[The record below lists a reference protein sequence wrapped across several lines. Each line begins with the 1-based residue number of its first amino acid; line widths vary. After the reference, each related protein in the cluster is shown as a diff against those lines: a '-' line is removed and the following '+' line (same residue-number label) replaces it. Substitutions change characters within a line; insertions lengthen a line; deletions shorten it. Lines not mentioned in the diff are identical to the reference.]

1 MSLERSAPQ
10 PLLSNW
16 EGLPHSAEPL
26 RQAQCGAGVS
36 TAQRTSFLPK
46 VSGKRIKQGHTR
58 SQLVWGSELCF
69 GGHWAGTFN
78 VFLTLYLFPERS
90 PCVFFKLSM
99 VAFFF
104 FPVKA
109 CGV

>member
-16 EGLPHSAEPL
+16 EGLAHSAEPL

-46 VSGKRIKQGHTR
+46 VIY
-58 SQLVWGSELCF
+58 
-69 GGHWAGTFN
+69 
-78 VFLTLYLFPERS
+78 LTLTTPRTLVGLSRFS
-90 PCVFFKLSM
+90 CVRLC
-99 VAFFF
+99 AT
-104 FPVKA
+104 P
-109 CGV
+109 